1 MYNFNFIVIP
11 SAGKGDPGRLAPLQP
26 HVASCRAWVSPW
38 TTHCTHCRHLIVLFR
53 QCIVSVVYLVI
64 SPMSVVL
71 PSNPCSAFIE
81 VSQAKLRPSLH
92 FIYCVSVYK
101 NGGSEQPSLW
111 DYFHRTM
118 DTLTYPIVYYM
129 TGCIGSDGG
138 ILDLPY
144 ECHLPSLCVLSAPT
158 LLPAH

>member
-26 HVASCRAWVSPW
+26 HVASCRAWVSPCN
-38 TTHCTHCRHLIVLFR
+38 TYCIHCRHLIVLLHSL
-53 QCIVSVVYLVI
+53 CGVPSDLSSVCCVAVR
-64 SPMSVVL
+64 VD
-71 PSNPCSAFIE
+71 NPCSAFIE

-92 FIYCVSVYK
+92 FIYCESVYK
-101 NGGSEQPSLW
+101 NGGSVQPSLW

-118 DTLTYPIVYYM
+118 DTLTHPIVYYM
-129 TGCIGSDGG
+129 TGCIDSDGS
-138 ILDLPY
+138 ILNLPY
-144 ECHLPSLCVLSAPT
+144 ECHLPSRCVLSAPT